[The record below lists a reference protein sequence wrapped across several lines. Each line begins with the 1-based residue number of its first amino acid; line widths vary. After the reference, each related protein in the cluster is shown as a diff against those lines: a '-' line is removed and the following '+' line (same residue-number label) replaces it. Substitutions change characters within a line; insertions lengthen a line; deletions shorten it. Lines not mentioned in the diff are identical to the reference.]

1 MPFFCGFPPI
11 FNHFLILQGFSRKTR
26 LRIVVTAFLG
36 AGWGLNTSEFEGS
49 CLIKAVIK
57 GGELYAKLPDE
68 QGKRS
73 DLVNP
78 VNEVTDRQQAEKALG
93 KSRVTISQWVKL
105 YESIEPISGGDRHHL
120 YQALC
125 E

>member
-1 MPFFCGFPPI
+1 
-11 FNHFLILQGFSRKTR
+11 
-26 LRIVVTAFLG
+26 VTAFLG

-57 GGELYAKLPDE
+57 GGELYAKLPDDPGGRPGE
-68 QGKRS
+68 NSLTRLTSK
-73 DLVNP
+73 
-78 VNEVTDRQQAEKALG
+78 QQAEETLG